1 MKRSIYTVLFFL
13 AFASY
18 GCSILALI
26 IMLALRPSGSGIS
39 GDMFIV
45 PASMVMGGLLLH
57 VLSAIGEDVC
67 RGANALER
75 MSAPPGP
82 EEDKKE
88 ED

>member
-1 MKRSIYTVLFFL
+1 
-13 AFASY
+13 
-18 GCSILALI
+18 
-26 IMLALRPSGSGIS
+26 
-39 GDMFIV
+39 MFIV

-82 EEDKKE
+82 EEDDKKE
-88 ED
+88 D

>member
-18 GCSILALI
+18 GCAILALI

-75 MSAPPGP
+75 MSEPPRL
-82 EEDKKE
+82 EEDDKKE
-88 ED
+88 E